1 MVALPPG
8 APTIYVRGTWSGVD
22 GISTTGSAVDI
33 TMGYSGTWYDI
44 RGTTTTGS
52 AVDAETPA
60 VTAGL
65 GVGVAFPS
73 SEEILENLLVK
84 A

>member
-1 MVALPPG
+1 
-8 APTIYVRGTWSGVD
+8 
-22 GISTTGSAVDI
+22 
-33 TMGYSGTWYDI
+33 MGYSGTWYDI

-65 GVGVAFPS
+65 GVGVAFLS
-73 SEEILENLLVK
+73 LVEILENLLVK